1 MSNLHQKILRMRPKA
16 LLFLCTLLLFQA
28 FQSLQAQNPSLAEY
42 RWTNFG
48 ISFKLPKSFK
58 VAHSS
63 EQDFLAANEQ
73 VSLEIH
79 AFSGN
84 IGSAKALAQKSYELF
99 PFQKKRQ
106 TDQESFATDVFEA
119 HYISGFGLHPK
130 TGQDSQ
136 FFCLGVKDTESSRH
150 FYIYVYYAVVSDSQN
165 VDVIFD
171 LAESLR
177 RLPK

>member
-1 MSNLHQKILRMRPKA
+1 MRPKA
-16 LLFLCTLLLFQA
+16 LLFFFLLLLQGQQA
-28 FQSLQAQNPSLAEY
+28 LQAQNAQLAEY

-48 ISFKLPKSFK
+48 ISFKLPANFK
-58 VAHSS
+58 VAQSTA
-63 EQDFLAANEQ
+63 QDFLAANEQ
-73 VSLEIH
+73 VSVEIH
-79 AFSGN
+79 TFSGN
-84 IGSAKALAQKSYELF
+84 IASAKQLAQKSYELF

-106 TDQESFATDVFEA
+106 TDEESFATDVFEA

-136 FFCLGVKDTESSRH
+136 FFCLGVKDTESGQH
-150 FYIYVYYAVVSDSQN
+150 FYIYVYYAVVSNSSN